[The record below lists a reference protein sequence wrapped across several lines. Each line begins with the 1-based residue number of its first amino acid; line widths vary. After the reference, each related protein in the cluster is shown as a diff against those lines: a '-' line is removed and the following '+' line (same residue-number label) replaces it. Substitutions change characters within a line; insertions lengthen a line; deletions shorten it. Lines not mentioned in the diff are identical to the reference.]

1 MNFNFSHIVDEIK
14 SIFSRFYKD
23 SECDCE
29 NGCKKLTTQGKILVV
44 AIILIL
50 IIAI

>member
-1 MNFNFSHIVDEIK
+1 MLDEIK

-23 SECDCE
+23 SECNCD

-50 IIAI
+50 IVA